1 MSLPQKLH
9 SLDRDVFYAARILW
23 LSSANLSLARVRPQ
37 KNHQSKLQSAD
48 GQWKNDGGIKE
59 RKHARDQSIVNLQ
72 ETDCCAENAKHI
84 KKIAVSPHILD
95 YRRPLVLIGV
105 ARSKNQK
112 ENPKGARTRC
122 TSSKWK
128 AVSV

>member
-1 MSLPQKLH
+1 VLAPATLAALP
-9 SLDRDVFYAARILW
+9 STRAIPNRDVFYAARILR
-23 LSSANLSLARVRPQ
+23 LSSAHLSLARVRRQ

-48 GQWKNDGGIKE
+48 GQWQNDGGIKE

-95 YRRPLVLIGV
+95 YRRP
-105 ARSKNQK
+105 
-112 ENPKGARTRC
+112 
-122 TSSKWK
+122 
-128 AVSV
+128 